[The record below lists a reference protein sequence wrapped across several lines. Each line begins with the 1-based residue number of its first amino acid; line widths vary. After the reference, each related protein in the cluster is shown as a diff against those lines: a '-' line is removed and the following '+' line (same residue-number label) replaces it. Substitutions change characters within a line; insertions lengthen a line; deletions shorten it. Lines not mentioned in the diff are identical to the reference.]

1 MESFVYFC
9 KIVELCCLT
18 TKIRNKVNMTDAFVA
33 KVIGAK
39 LILRD
44 NKDKE
49 FIYTYS

>member
-1 MESFVYFC
+1 
-9 KIVELCCLT
+9 
-18 TKIRNKVNMTDAFVA
+18 MTDAFVA

-39 LILRD
+39 LILCD

>member
-1 MESFVYFC
+1 
-9 KIVELCCLT
+9 
-18 TKIRNKVNMTDAFVA
+18 MTDAFVA
-33 KVIGAK
+33 KVTGAK